1 MFLEMTSIRKHNL
14 IFFQFYSQKG
24 DGAPPPLQATGY
36 SLKITLK
43 NMSGL

>member
-24 DGAPPPLQATGY
+24 DGAPPTAASYVELDTGKFY
-36 SLKITLK
+36 IL
-43 NMSGL
+43 